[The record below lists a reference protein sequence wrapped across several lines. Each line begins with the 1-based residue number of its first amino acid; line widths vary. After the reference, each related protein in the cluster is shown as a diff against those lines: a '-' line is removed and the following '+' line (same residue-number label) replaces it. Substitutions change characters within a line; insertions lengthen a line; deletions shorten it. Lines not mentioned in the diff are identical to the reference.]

1 MFISG
6 FISYTVE
13 LNSKLYRCGVLN
25 WVNIVKKKKK
35 DSENLG
41 YPELSHA
48 KVVSHTHNGESD
60 SSESHSLS
68 SFSNSLIVTHLFMF
82 VNDICLTVSLMV
94 QSITKKTRG
103 NRTKQ

>member
-35 DSENLG
+35 
-41 YPELSHA
+41 
-48 KVVSHTHNGESD
+48 
-60 SSESHSLS
+60 
-68 SFSNSLIVTHLFMF
+68 
-82 VNDICLTVSLMV
+82 
-94 QSITKKTRG
+94 R
-103 NRTKQ
+103 